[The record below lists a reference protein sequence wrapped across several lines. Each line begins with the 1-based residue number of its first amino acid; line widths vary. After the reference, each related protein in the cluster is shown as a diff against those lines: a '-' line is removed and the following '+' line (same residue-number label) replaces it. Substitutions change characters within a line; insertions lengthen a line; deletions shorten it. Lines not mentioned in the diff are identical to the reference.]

1 MINDLFK
8 ILRCGK
14 EYWWRFIR
22 KNTCH

>member
-14 EYWWRFIR
+14 ECWWRFIR